1 MKELLSRFENLT
13 LEELQANKPP
23 FATRVFSE
31 DGYFSMYERKTGLF
45 VRMPFK
51 GHEDPLWSPHGP
63 EIADVEITTACEG
76 REFGSNP
83 PRSLCNFC
91 YMDSNHIGQH
101 MSMEDLD
108 LLIGQLKETPCHA
121 VAMGG
126 GNPNEHP
133 QFVEI
138 LKKFSDANI
147 TPSYTTN
154 GYNITPEILDA
165 TKKYC
170 GAVAVSWPWWSD
182 RDESRDTRRIDTVM
196 RTLHQ
201 FLAKKIQTNIHFVLS
216 NESIDYA
223 IEMLQCDPAD
233 SPCFPGLKELNAIV
247 FLLHKPVGRA
257 KPEDN
262 LRIDDPRVDEFLKV
276 CGLGLKENKDI
287 GITTSKIKPKW
298 GIGFDSCSVP
308 LLVDRTDTDLDY
320 TETCE
325 SARFS
330 IFITRDLKTMPCSF
344 LKASKNP
351 PDLHKTRLSTVWR
364 EDELFTNHRNSMIK
378 TNSECIGCK
387 KHDQCLGGCTAMK
400 DIVMCKRKNSE

>member
-13 LEELQANKPP
+13 PEELQANKPP
-23 FATRVFSE
+23 FATRVFPE

-51 GHEDPLWSPHGP
+51 GHKDPLWSPHGP
-63 EIADVEITTACEG
+63 EIADVEITTVCSTG
-76 REFGSNP
+76 NCGM
-83 PRSLCNFC
+83 C
-91 YMDSNHIGQH
+91 YMDSTAQGNH
-101 MSMEDLD
+101 MTMEDLD

-154 GYNITPEILDA
+154 GHNITPEILEA
-165 TKKYC
+165 TKEYC
-170 GAVAVSWPWWSD
+170 GAVAVSWPWWEK
-182 RDESRDTRRIDTVM
+182 RHKNFNRNLIVNNERK
-196 RTLHQ
+196 RTAHQ
-201 FLAKKIQTNIHFVLS
+201 ALNMFLEAGIQTNIHFVLGDK
-216 NESIDYA
+216 SIDKA
-223 IEMLQCDPAD
+223 IEFLKTEPAVLN
-233 SPCFPGLKELNAIV
+233 LKRLNAMV

-262 LRIDDPRVDEFLKV
+262 LRIDDPRVDEFLEV
-276 CGLGLKENKDI
+276 AGLNSQKNGE
-287 GITTSKIKPKW
+287 KIKPKW

-378 TNSECIGCK
+378 TDSECIGCK

-400 DIVMCKRKNSE
+400 EIVMCNRKNNG